1 MNALNKAAL
10 IAKYVEI
17 RDQIKAI
24 ESEQIAPLKA
34 MLDKIETYFKAI
46 AAVEGVDS
54 WKTDG
59 GTAYLVTTDSVR
71 LADPAAYME
80 YIIENDAWDLLE
92 KRASK
97 TAVRSFLETH
107 KVLPPGAE
115 ITTRIEVNIRRPNA
129 AN

>member
-1 MNALNKAAL
+1 
-10 IAKYVEI
+10 
-17 RDQIKAI
+17 
-24 ESEQIAPLKA
+24 
-34 MLDKIETYFKAI
+34 
-46 AAVEGVDS
+46 
-54 WKTDG
+54 
-59 GTAYLVTTDSVR
+59 
-71 LADPAAYME
+71 ME
-80 YIIENDAWDLLE
+80 YIIENEAWDLLE